1 MDIQSMDKP
10 SVLLQLKRLTEQN
23 LPIKGTYV
31 KTLKQEDIFDSPV
44 NKTTELHA
52 IKVGK
57 QQILV
62 PIVKEEELTQGAISD
77 DLVMKLLSKIKDK
90 KSRQVLSAYIEQEQ
104 EIAPKPIMIAKDKT
118 EKEGEETDETVL
130 LKERKDEIL
139 KTARQFKTVKELME
153 YLETE
158 KIDEFKKE
166 LKDNKLSV
174 TLSALTRS
182 INAIRKRLETKGY
195 IDMKKVEEEEAKT
208 KAKEEEAEAKRKV
221 KQEEAEVKRKAKEK
235 EEEIKRKVKQEEID
249 AKRKAKEEENEKK
262 RKAKEQEE
270 KEIQEALKIIEGKDD
285 AKLKK
290 KDKKKQKN
298 KSKKDVSVM
307 TKKEVEEEIKKEKT
321 KVMTKEEVKDEM
333 KRVKEEEEKKE
344 KNKVLAQKVL
354 DMVIEDAVKK
364 NKSKSKMTELQVKEL
379 KDAFI
384 KNIKTIVKEK
394 KIRNTKV
401 LRALLNEKG
410 YEALKE
416 ELIGAGFKSSA
427 TGLAKSINAI
437 INSMAN

>member
-10 SVLLQLKRLTEQN
+10 SVLLQLKRITEQN

-90 KSRQVLSAYIEQEQ
+90 KSREVLSAYIEQEQ
-104 EIAPKPIMIAKDKT
+104 EIAPKPIMIAKEKIDK
-118 EKEGEETDETVL
+118 EVEETDEAVL

-139 KTARQFKTVKELME
+139 KTARQFKTVKELTE

-158 KIDEFKKE
+158 KIEEFKKE
-166 LKDNKLSV
+166 LKDNKLTV
-174 TLSALTRS
+174 ALSALTRS
-182 INAIRKRLETKGY
+182 LNAIKKRLETTGY
-195 IDMKKVEEEEAKT
+195 IQMKKAEEEEAKR
-208 KAKEEEAEAKRKV
+208 KAKEEEEEKKRKA
-221 KQEEAEVKRKAKEK
+221 KEEEAEVKRKA
-235 EEEIKRKVKQEEID
+235 KQEEID

-270 KEIQEALKIIEGKDD
+270 KEIKEALKFIEGTDEQPKN
-285 AKLKK
+285 KK
-290 KDKKKQKN
+290 KKKKQ
-298 KSKKDVSVM
+298 KSKKDVSDMTKEEVAKEIKMEKTKVM
-307 TKKEVEEEIKKEKT
+307 TKKEVEEELEKATKKEEP
-321 KVMTKEEVKDEM
+321 KEE
-333 KRVKEEEEKKE
+333 
-344 KNKVLAQKVL
+344 
-354 DMVIEDAVKK
+354 
-364 NKSKSKMTELQVKEL
+364 SKPTMTELQVKEL

-394 KIRNTKV
+394 KIRNSKI
-401 LRALLNEKG
+401 LKALLKEKG

-427 TGLAKSINAI
+427 TGLVKSINAI

>member
-52 IKVGK
+52 VKVGK

-158 KIDEFKKE
+158 KIEEFKKE

-221 KQEEAEVKRKAKEK
+221 KQEEAGAKRKAKE
-235 EEEIKRKVKQEEID
+235 EEVEAKRKVKQEEVD
-249 AKRKAKEEENEKK
+249 TKRKAKEEENEKK

-270 KEIQEALKIIEGKDD
+270 KEIQEALKFIEEPPKN
-285 AKLKK
+285 KMK
-290 KDKKKQKN
+290 KKKQKN

>member
-52 IKVGK
+52 VKIGK

-158 KIDEFKKE
+158 KIEEFKKE

-221 KQEEAEVKRKAKEK
+221 KQEEAGAKRKAKEEEVEAKRKAK
-235 EEEIKRKVKQEEID
+235 EEEVD

-270 KEIQEALKIIEGKDD
+270 KEIQEALKFIEEPPKN
-285 AKLKK
+285 KMK
-290 KDKKKQKN
+290 KKKQKN

-364 NKSKSKMTELQVKEL
+364 NKSKSKSKMTELQVKEL

-427 TGLAKSINAI
+427 TGLVKSINAI

>member
-1 MDIQSMDKP
+1 MDKP

-52 IKVGK
+52 VKIGK

-158 KIDEFKKE
+158 KIEEFKKE

-221 KQEEAEVKRKAKEK
+221 KQEEAGAKRKAKE
-235 EEEIKRKVKQEEID
+235 EEVEAKRKVKQEEID
-249 AKRKAKEEENEKK
+249 AKRKAKEEENEMK

-270 KEIQEALKIIEGKDD
+270 KEIQEALKFIEEPPKN
-285 AKLKK
+285 KMK
-290 KDKKKQKN
+290 KKKQKN

>member
-104 EIAPKPIMIAKDKT
+104 EIAPKPIMIAKEKT
-118 EKEGEETDETVL
+118 EKEGEETDEAVL

-158 KIDEFKKE
+158 KIEEFKKE

-221 KQEEAEVKRKAKEK
+221 KQEEAGAKRKAKE
-235 EEEIKRKVKQEEID
+235 EEVEAKRKVKQEEID
-249 AKRKAKEEENEKK
+249 IKRKAKEEENEKK

-270 KEIQEALKIIEGKDD
+270 KEIQEALKFIEEPPKN
-285 AKLKK
+285 KMK
-290 KDKKKQKN
+290 KKKQKN

-384 KNIKTIVKEK
+384 KNIKTIVKEE

-401 LRALLNEKG
+401 LKGLLNEKG

-427 TGLAKSINAI
+427 TGLVKSINAI

>member
-1 MDIQSMDKP
+1 MDKP
-10 SVLLQLKRLTEQN
+10 SVLLQLKRITEQN

-90 KSRQVLSAYIEQEQ
+90 KSREVLSAYIEQEQ
-104 EIAPKPIMIAKDKT
+104 EIAPKPIMIAKEKIDK
-118 EKEGEETDETVL
+118 EVEETDEAVL

-139 KTARQFKTVKELME
+139 KTARQFKTVKELTE

-158 KIDEFKKE
+158 KIEEFKKE
-166 LKDNKLSV
+166 LKDNKLTV
-174 TLSALTRS
+174 ALSALTRS
-182 INAIRKRLETKGY
+182 LNAIKKRLETTGY
-195 IDMKKVEEEEAKT
+195 IQMKKAEEEEAKR
-208 KAKEEEAEAKRKV
+208 KAKEEEEEKKRKA
-221 KQEEAEVKRKAKEK
+221 KEEEAEVKRKA
-235 EEEIKRKVKQEEID
+235 KQEEID

-270 KEIQEALKIIEGKDD
+270 KEIKEALKFIEGTDEQPKN
-285 AKLKK
+285 KK
-290 KDKKKQKN
+290 KKKKQ
-298 KSKKDVSVM
+298 KSKKDVSDMTKEEVAKEIKMEKTKVM
-307 TKKEVEEEIKKEKT
+307 TKKEVEEELEKATKKEEP
-321 KVMTKEEVKDEM
+321 KEE
-333 KRVKEEEEKKE
+333 
-344 KNKVLAQKVL
+344 
-354 DMVIEDAVKK
+354 
-364 NKSKSKMTELQVKEL
+364 SKPTMTELQVKEL

-394 KIRNTKV
+394 KIRNSKI
-401 LRALLNEKG
+401 LKALLKEKG

-427 TGLAKSINAI
+427 TGLVKSINAI

>member
-1 MDIQSMDKP
+1 MDKP

-52 IKVGK
+52 VKVGN

-158 KIDEFKKE
+158 KIEEFKKE

-221 KQEEAEVKRKAKEK
+221 KQEEAGAKRKAKE
-235 EEEIKRKVKQEEID
+235 EEVEAKRKVKQEEVD
-249 AKRKAKEEENEKK
+249 TKRKAKEEENEKK

-270 KEIQEALKIIEGKDD
+270 KEIQEALKFIEEPPKN
-285 AKLKK
+285 KMK
-290 KDKKKQKN
+290 KKKQKN

-427 TGLAKSINAI
+427 TGLVKSINAI

>member
-1 MDIQSMDKP
+1 MDIQTMDKP
-10 SVLLQLKRLTEQN
+10 SVLLQLKRITEQN

-52 IKVGK
+52 VKVGN

-90 KSRQVLSAYIEQEQ
+90 KSREVLSAYLEQEQ
-104 EIAPKPIMIAKDKT
+104 EIAPKPIMIAKEKT
-118 EKEGEETDETVL
+118 EKEVEETDEAVL

-139 KTARQFKTVKELME
+139 KTARQFKTVKELTE

-158 KIDEFKKE
+158 KIEEFKKE

-182 INAIRKRLETKGY
+182 INAIRKRLETSGY
-195 IDMKKVEEEEAKT
+195 IQMKKVEEEEAKT
-208 KAKEEEAEAKRKV
+208 KAKEEEDEKKRKAKEEEAEAKRKA
-221 KQEEAEVKRKAKEK
+221 KQE
-235 EEEIKRKVKQEEID
+235 QID
-249 AKRKAKEEENEKK
+249 AKRKAKEEEIEKK

-270 KEIQEALKIIEGKDD
+270 KEIQEALKFIEGTDEQPKN
-285 AKLKK
+285 KK
-290 KDKKKQKN
+290 KKKKQ
-298 KSKKDVSVM
+298 KSKKDVSEMTKKEVEDEIKMQKTKVM
-307 TKKEVEEEIKKEKT
+307 TKKEVEDEIQRLK
-321 KVMTKEEVKDEM
+321 
-333 KRVKEEEEKKE
+333 EEEKKE

-354 DMVIEDAVKK
+354 DMAIEDAVKK
-364 NKSKSKMTELQVKEL
+364 NKPKMTKEEVDEL

-384 KNIKTIVKEK
+384 KNIKAIVKEK

-401 LRALLNEKG
+401 LKALLKEKG

-427 TGLAKSINAI
+427 TGLVKSINAI

>member
-104 EIAPKPIMIAKDKT
+104 EIAPKPIMIAKEKT
-118 EKEGEETDETVL
+118 EKEGEETDEAVL

-158 KIDEFKKE
+158 KIEEFKKE

-208 KAKEEEAEAKRKV
+208 KAKEEEAGAKRKV
-221 KQEEAEVKRKAKEK
+221 KEEEAEVKRKAKEK
-235 EEEIKRKVKQEEID
+235 EEEVKRKVKQEEID

-270 KEIQEALKIIEGKDD
+270 KEIQEALKIIEGKEKQPKQKKKKKEKQKIEQMNLQELRQEMSETTQKMKEELEGEDKSKKKKISESVLD
-285 AKLKK
+285 NIIEEAVKKLKK
-290 KDKKKQKN
+290 E
-298 KSKKDVSVM
+298 
-307 TKKEVEEEIKKEKT
+307 KEEKEKEQQRM
-321 KVMTKEEVKDEM
+321 VD
-333 KRVKEEEEKKE
+333 EEEKKVKIKIKYLKAKQKKALTKFERE
-344 KNKVLAQKVL
+344 KIQKEIDKL
-354 DMVIEDAVKK
+354 KK
-364 NKSKSKMTELQVKEL
+364 
-379 KDAFI
+379 
-384 KNIKTIVKEK
+384 
-394 KIRNTKV
+394 
-401 LRALLNEKG
+401 
-410 YEALKE
+410 
-416 ELIGAGFKSSA
+416 
-427 TGLAKSINAI
+427 
-437 INSMAN
+437 

>member
-10 SVLLQLKRLTEQN
+10 SVLLQLKRITEQN

-90 KSRQVLSAYIEQEQ
+90 KSREVLSAYIEQEQ
-104 EIAPKPIMIAKDKT
+104 EIAPKPIMIAKEKID
-118 EKEGEETDETVL
+118 KEGEETDETVL

-158 KIDEFKKE
+158 KIEEFKKE

-182 INAIRKRLETKGY
+182 INAIKKRLETKGY
-195 IDMKKVEEEEAKT
+195 IDMKKAEEEE
-208 KAKEEEAEAKRKV
+208 
-221 KQEEAEVKRKAKEK
+221 
-235 EEEIKRKVKQEEID
+235 
-249 AKRKAKEEENEKK
+249 AKRKAKEEEELTLRQEKQKEREEKK
-262 RKAKEQEE
+262 RVIEEE
-270 KEIQEALKIIEGKDD
+270 KAIKQKEKEEELQRKKEELERKREEEQKRKDE

-290 KDKKKQKN
+290 KEKKKQKK
-298 KSKKDVSVM
+298 KSKKDVSEMTKEEVAEEIKMEKTKVM
-307 TKKEVEEEIKKEKT
+307 TKKEVEEELEKATKKEEP
-321 KVMTKEEVKDEM
+321 KEESKP
-333 KRVKEEEEKKE
+333 
-344 KNKVLAQKVL
+344 VL
-354 DMVIEDAVKK
+354 
-364 NKSKSKMTELQVKEL
+364 TELQVKEL

-384 KNIKTIVKEK
+384 KNIKTIVKDQ
-394 KIRNTKV
+394 KIRNKKT
-401 LRALLNEKG
+401 LNALLKEKG
-410 YEALKE
+410 YEQLKE

-427 TGLAKSINAI
+427 TGLSKSINAI
-437 INSMAN
+437 INSMPN

>member
-10 SVLLQLKRLTEQN
+10 SILLQLKRITEQN

-104 EIAPKPIMIAKDKT
+104 EIAPKPIMIAKEKT
-118 EKEGEETDETVL
+118 EKEGEETDEAVL

-158 KIDEFKKE
+158 KIEEFKKE

-174 TLSALTRS
+174 ALSALTRS
-182 INAIRKRLETKGY
+182 INAIKKRLETKGY
-195 IDMKKVEEEEAKT
+195 IDMKKAEEEEAKT
-208 KAKEEEAEAKRKV
+208 KAKQEQELTLRQEKQKEREEKKRMMEEE
-221 KQEEAEVKRKAKEK
+221 KAK
-235 EEEIKRKVKQEEID
+235 KQQ
-249 AKRKAKEEENEKK
+249 AKEEELQLK
-262 RKAKEQEE
+262 REVEQ
-270 KEIQEALKIIEGKDD
+270 
-285 AKLKK
+285 KK
-290 KDKKKQKN
+290 KEEEQQKKEEAKQKKKEKKKKQK
-298 KSKKDVSVM
+298 SKKEVSEMTKEEVASEIKMEKTKVM
-307 TKKEVEEEIKKEKT
+307 TKKEVEEELEKATKKEEPKAEAEAKPT
-321 KVMTKEEVKDEM
+321 
-333 KRVKEEEEKKE
+333 
-344 KNKVLAQKVL
+344 
-354 DMVIEDAVKK
+354 
-364 NKSKSKMTELQVKEL
+364 MTELQVKEL

-384 KNIKTIVKEK
+384 KNIKTIVKDK

-401 LRALLNEKG
+401 FKALLKEKG
-410 YEALKE
+410 YEELKE

-427 TGLAKSINAI
+427 TGLVKSINAI
-437 INSMAN
+437 INRDMN

>member
-52 IKVGK
+52 VKVGN

-158 KIDEFKKE
+158 KIEEFKKE

-221 KQEEAEVKRKAKEK
+221 KQEEAGAKRKAKE
-235 EEEIKRKVKQEEID
+235 EEVEAKRKVKQEEVD
-249 AKRKAKEEENEKK
+249 TKRKAKEEENEKK

-270 KEIQEALKIIEGKDD
+270 KEIQEALKFIEEPPKN
-285 AKLKK
+285 KMK
-290 KDKKKQKN
+290 KKKQKN

-427 TGLAKSINAI
+427 TGLVKSINAI

>member
-52 IKVGK
+52 VKIGK

-104 EIAPKPIMIAKDKT
+104 EIAPKPIMIAKEKT

-158 KIDEFKKE
+158 KIEEFKKE

-221 KQEEAEVKRKAKEK
+221 KQEEAGAKRKAKE
-235 EEEIKRKVKQEEID
+235 EEVEAKRKVKQEEID
-249 AKRKAKEEENEKK
+249 AKRKAKEEENEMK

-270 KEIQEALKIIEGKDD
+270 KEIQEALKFIEEPPKN
-285 AKLKK
+285 KMK
-290 KDKKKQKN
+290 KKKQKN

>member
-10 SVLLQLKRLTEQN
+10 SILLQLKRITEQN

-90 KSRQVLSAYIEQEQ
+90 KSREVLSAYIEQEQ
-104 EIAPKPIMIAKDKT
+104 EIAPKPIMIAKEKT
-118 EKEGEETDETVL
+118 EKEGEETDEAVL

-158 KIDEFKKE
+158 KIEEFKKE

-174 TLSALTRS
+174 ALSALTRS
-182 INAIRKRLETKGY
+182 INAIKKRLETKGY
-195 IDMKKVEEEEAKT
+195 IDMKKAEEEE
-208 KAKEEEAEAKRKV
+208 
-221 KQEEAEVKRKAKEK
+221 
-235 EEEIKRKVKQEEID
+235 
-249 AKRKAKEEENEKK
+249 AKRKAKEEEELTLRQEKQKEREEKRRMMEEEKAKKQQAKEEELQRKKEELERKREEEQK
-262 RKAKEQEE
+262 RKDE
-270 KEIQEALKIIEGKDD
+270 

-290 KDKKKQKN
+290 KEKKKKQK
-298 KSKKDVSVM
+298 SKKEVSEMTKEEVASEIKMEKTKVM
-307 TKKEVEEEIKKEKT
+307 TKKEVEEELEKATKKEEP
-321 KVMTKEEVKDEM
+321 KEESKQ
-333 KRVKEEEEKKE
+333 
-344 KNKVLAQKVL
+344 VL
-354 DMVIEDAVKK
+354 
-364 NKSKSKMTELQVKEL
+364 TELQVKEL

-384 KNIKTIVKEK
+384 KNIKTIVKDQ
-394 KIRNTKV
+394 KIRNKKT
-401 LRALLNEKG
+401 LNALLKEKG
-410 YEALKE
+410 YEQLKE

-427 TGLAKSINAI
+427 TGLSKSINAI
-437 INSMAN
+437 INSMPN

>member
-1 MDIQSMDKP
+1 MDKP
-10 SVLLQLKRLTEQN
+10 SILLQLKRITEQN

-90 KSRQVLSAYIEQEQ
+90 KSREVLSAYIEQEQ
-104 EIAPKPIMIAKDKT
+104 EIAPKPIMIAKEKT
-118 EKEGEETDETVL
+118 EKEGEETDEAVL

-158 KIDEFKKE
+158 KIEEFKKE

-174 TLSALTRS
+174 ALSALTRS
-182 INAIRKRLETKGY
+182 INAIKKRLETKGY
-195 IDMKKVEEEEAKT
+195 IDMKKAEEEE
-208 KAKEEEAEAKRKV
+208 
-221 KQEEAEVKRKAKEK
+221 
-235 EEEIKRKVKQEEID
+235 
-249 AKRKAKEEENEKK
+249 AKRKAKEEEELTLRQEKQKEREEKRRMMEEEKAKKQQAKEEELQRKKEELERKREEEQK
-262 RKAKEQEE
+262 RKDE
-270 KEIQEALKIIEGKDD
+270 

-290 KDKKKQKN
+290 KEKKKKQK
-298 KSKKDVSVM
+298 SKKEVSEMTKEEVASEIKMEKTKVM
-307 TKKEVEEEIKKEKT
+307 TKKEVEEELEKATKKEEP
-321 KVMTKEEVKDEM
+321 KEESKQ
-333 KRVKEEEEKKE
+333 
-344 KNKVLAQKVL
+344 VL
-354 DMVIEDAVKK
+354 
-364 NKSKSKMTELQVKEL
+364 TELQVKEL

-384 KNIKTIVKEK
+384 KNIKTIVKDQ
-394 KIRNTKV
+394 KIRNKKT
-401 LRALLNEKG
+401 LNALLKEKG
-410 YEALKE
+410 YEQLKE

-427 TGLAKSINAI
+427 TGLSKSINAI
-437 INSMAN
+437 INSMPN